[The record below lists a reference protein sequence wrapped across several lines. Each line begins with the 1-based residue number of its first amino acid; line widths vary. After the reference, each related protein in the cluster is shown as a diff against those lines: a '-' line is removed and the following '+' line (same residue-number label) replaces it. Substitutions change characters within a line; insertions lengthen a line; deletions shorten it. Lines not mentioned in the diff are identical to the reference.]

1 MDCSKGTVYTYT
13 MPSVWSSGRGSNIG
27 IVSFKNVP
35 ANSPRQHGMTVT
47 LITTQGAAHGGG
59 TGYANTVA
67 TNGIGVTCSINPVSF
82 GSSVAGISTR
92 ARCSAGSTVTL
103 SSPAGDSDF
112 VSFFIHYLGGTNTD
126 LNQYKVYVS
135 KNGGF
140 NQGGHG
146 V

>member
-1 MDCSKGTVYTYT
+1 

-67 TNGIGVTCSINPVSF
+67 TNGIGVTCSINPVSS

-112 VSFFIHYLGGTNTD
+112 VSFFIHYDGGSNTD
-126 LNQYKVYVS
+126 LNSYKVYVS

-140 NQGGHG
+140 TFGSVGI
-146 V
+146 